1 MSSLLNRNNSL
12 RVSTPSILLLVSYVL
27 WDNVVNQIDS
37 CVDKITNNRIE
48 ESDIN
53 DLLNTIVVM
62 LCRYGTEDARFLF
75 DYLIMRIPESC
86 RDLSMILLCC
96 REAFD
101 DVRGV
106 EQ

>member
-12 RVSTPSILLLVSYVL
+12 RVNTPSILLLVSYAL
-27 WDNVVNQIDS
+27 WDNVVSQIDH
-37 CVDKITNNRIE
+37 CIDKVTENRIA

-53 DLLNTIVVM
+53 DLLHTIVVM
-62 LCRYGTEDARFLF
+62 LCRYGTDDAKFLF
-75 DYLIMRIPESC
+75 DHLIMRIPNSC

-96 REAFD
+96 SKAFN